1 MNLVLV
7 QDIDVDIIV
16 FKFLNVGVGVVEPVS
31 ANAKGVAEGS
41 VASRNCSLDPEV
53 FLNKKQGFLLK
64 IFFLLTKTT

>member
-7 QDIDVDIIV
+7 QDIDVHIIV
-16 FKFLNVGVGVVEPVS
+16 FKFLNVGVVEPVS

>member
-7 QDIDVDIIV
+7 QDIDVHIIV
-16 FKFLNVGVGVVEPVS
+16 FKFLNVGVVEPVS

-53 FLNKKQGFLLK
+53 Y
-64 IFFLLTKTT
+64 

>member
-41 VASRNCSLDPEV
+41 VASRNCSLDPDV
-53 FLNKKQGFLLK
+53 F
-64 IFFLLTKTT
+64 